1 MDHYMLKDIKYLQFK
16 SFLNIKCLVYPTV
29 FMTMHNLFNL
39 HYVFY
44 DQNCDQSSFERIV
57 STVYKQAFWNLKD
70 FPETIE
76 IWRLGNF
83 GPIWE
88 RIR

>member
-1 MDHYMLKDIKYLQFK
+1 MPGLSD
-16 SFLNIKCLVYPTV
+16 C
-29 FMTMHNLFNL
+29 
-39 HYVFY
+39 FY
-44 DQNCDQSSFERIV
+44 DNAQPFQSSLCILWSENCDQSSFERIV

-83 GPIWE
+83 GPVWE